1 MAKEIPVMT
10 NLFDIV
16 YLEGELT
23 IDLPFRKRRE
33 LLKSIIKEEPYVMVL
48 AKQLITD
55 KDEEAQR
62 FFEEA
67 LDLGNEGVM
76 FKNLDAVYKPGS
88 RVGYMVKLKT
98 TLETLDLVIVGAEWG
113 EGKRSGWLT
122 SYILAC
128 RDEDTG
134 ELLTVGKMST
144 GLKEKSE
151 EGTTYEEMT
160 NLLKPLIIKE
170 KGKEVEV
177 MPQVVVEVSY
187 EEIQKSPHYTSGYA
201 LRFPRFVRLRA
212 DKSVEEIDTLGRIEH
227 LYTIQRHRSG

>member
-1 MAKEIPVMT
+1 
-10 NLFDIV
+10 
-16 YLEGELT
+16 
-23 IDLPFRKRRE
+23 
-33 LLKSIIKEEPYVMVL
+33 
-48 AKQLITD
+48 
-55 KDEEAQR
+55 
-62 FFEEA
+62 
-67 LDLGNEGVM
+67 M
-76 FKNLDAVYKPGS
+76 FKNLNAPYKPGS

-160 NLLKPLIIKE
+160 KLLKPLKIRE
-170 KGKEVEV
+170 EGKEVEI
-177 MPQVVVEVSY
+177 MPQIVIEVSY
-187 EEIQKSPHYTSGYA
+187 EEIQKSPNYTSGFA
-201 LRFPRFVRLRA
+201 LRFPRFVRLRD
-212 DKSVEEIDTLGRIEH
+212 DKSVDEIDTLSRIEK
-227 LYTIQRHRSG
+227 LYLTQRHRGS